1 MQRIASIGRPS
12 IQLEGL
18 KKSFR
23 RALPRESGIAS
34 RVMDLLSPRLQAV
47 QAIADVSFR
56 IEPGERVAFI
66 GPNGAGKSTTLKVLS
81 GILEPDAGT
90 VDVLGMVP
98 WRERTRLAFAI
109 GTVFGQRSQ
118 LWYQLPAKDSLEL
131 LGHVYELS
139 RSEYQRRLAQLT
151 EAFDLGAILGT
162 PVRQLSL
169 GQRMRCELAAS
180 LLHAPRVLFLDEPT
194 IGLDAVAKASIR
206 ELLQHRSREEG
217 ATLLLTSHDTGD
229 IEKVCERVIVI
240 HGGRVLFDA
249 PIGELKR
256 RYLSLRRVTVST
268 EKAELELE
276 LPGATRVH
284 AEPHRTTY
292 QLDERETSLGRLV
305 DCITR
310 QTSLRDLE
318 IDDPPL
324 EEVVRRLYADADRG
338 APS

>member
-1 MQRIASIGRPS
+1 MQRTAIEL
-12 IQLEGL
+12 QGL

-23 RALPRESGIAS
+23 RALPRESGLAA
-34 RVMDLLSPRLQAV
+34 RVKDLFAPRVQAV
-47 QAIADVSFR
+47 QAISDVSFR

-98 WRERTRLAFAI
+98 WRERARLAFAI

-131 LGHVYELS
+131 LGHVYELP
-139 RSEYQRRLAQLT
+139 RAEYQRRLRQLT

-169 GQRMRCELAAS
+169 GQRMRCEIAAS

-194 IGLDAVAKASIR
+194 IGLDAVAKATIR
-206 ELLQHRSREEG
+206 DLLQQRSREEG

-268 EKAELELE
+268 DVAELALE

-284 AEPHRTTY
+284 AEPHRTTF

-338 APS
+338 ATS

>member
-1 MQRIASIGRPS
+1 MLTSIS
-12 IQLEGL
+12 IEGL

-23 RALPRESGIAS
+23 RALPRRGGLAQRLLDVVSPKSE
-34 RVMDLLSPRLQAV
+34 RVPAV
-47 QAIADVSFR
+47 DGVSFT

-81 GILEPDAGT
+81 GILEPDDGR
-90 VDVLGMVP
+90 VSVLGLVP
-98 WRERTRLAFAI
+98 WRERRRLAFAI

-118 LWYQLPAKDSLEL
+118 LSYQLPAKDSLEL

-139 RSEYQRRLAQLT
+139 RADYQRRLGELVDT
-151 EAFDLGAILGT
+151 FELGGFIDT

-194 IGLDAVAKASIR
+194 IGLDAVAKATIR
-206 ELLQHRSREEG
+206 ELLRQRSRAEG

-229 IEKVCERVIVI
+229 IERVCERVIVI
-240 HGGRVLFDA
+240 HGGRLLLDA

-256 RYLSLRRVTVST
+256 RYLSTRRVTVLT
-268 EKAELELE
+268 ERAQLALE
-276 LPGATRVH
+276 LPGVVQLR
-284 AEPHRTTY
+284 AEPHRTTFE
-292 QLDERETSLGRLV
+292 LDEQQTSLGRLV
-305 DCITR
+305 DCISR

-318 IDDPPL
+318 IDDPAL
-324 EEVVRRLYADADRG
+324 DDVVRRLYGEAEQEV
-338 APS
+338 PS